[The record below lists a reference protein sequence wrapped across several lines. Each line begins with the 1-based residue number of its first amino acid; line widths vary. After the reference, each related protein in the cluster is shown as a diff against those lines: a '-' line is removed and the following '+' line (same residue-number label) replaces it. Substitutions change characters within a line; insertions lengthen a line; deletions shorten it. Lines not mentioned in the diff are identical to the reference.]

1 MAETE
6 PTKKGVTIVFIAL
19 MLILFGCAGYVYL
32 MVGPAGLTGGHRGPV
47 VDVAAPDP
55 MTAAEAVEVRG
66 RLLRAPGGHVL
77 VAGRRVDPDADGM
90 FTTRVPLEPGANAID
105 LVAVTADG
113 ARAEPRTVHVFRDVD
128 PPRVVIVF
136 PEGPHVTAAARVEVL
151 GRIEDERLHPGK
163 ALVDGRAVPLDLD
176 GVFRAL
182 VDLEE
187 GTRTITVRGVDRAGN
202 ESAPVEVVVE
212 RDSSPPVIRLLE
224 PSDGAR
230 TRERRIAVRGS
241 ARDPN
246 LDRVLVNDVPVEI
259 GEEGTFETTV
269 ELAEG
274 KNLIEVKA
282 IDAAGN
288 EAEVWTLVVRQE

>member
-32 MVGPAGLTGGHRGPV
+32 MVGPAGLTGGHRRPV

-55 MTAAEAVEVRG
+55 LTSAEAVELRG

-77 VAGRRVDPDADGM
+77 VRGRRVDPDADGI

-113 ARAEPRTVHVFRDVD
+113 EHAEPRTVHVFRDVD
-128 PPRVVIVF
+128 PPLVVILK
-136 PEGPHVTAAARVEVL
+136 PKSPHLTAAAWVEIH

-187 GTRTITVRGVDRAGN
+187 GTRTIVVRGVDRAGN

-212 RDSSPPVIRLLE
+212 RDNELPVIALDE
-224 PSDGAR
+224 PIGAVVTSLR
-230 TRERRIAVRGS
+230 TVTVRG
-241 ARDPN
+241 AAGDAN
-246 LDRVLVNDVPVEI
+246 LDHVLVNDVPVEVD
-259 GEEGTFETTV
+259 EEGGFETTV
-269 ELAEG
+269 ELAKG
-274 KNLIEVKA
+274 KNLIEIKA

-288 EAEVWTLVVRQE
+288 EASVWAEVVRRE